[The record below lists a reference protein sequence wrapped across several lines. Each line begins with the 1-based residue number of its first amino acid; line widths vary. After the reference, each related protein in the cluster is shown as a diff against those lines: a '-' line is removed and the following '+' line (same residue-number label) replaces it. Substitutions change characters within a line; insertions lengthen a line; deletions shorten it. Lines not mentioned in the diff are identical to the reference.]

1 MSFKWS
7 RCLTVGLVIVLV
19 DLATV
24 LLTQQESDQSTLYTA
39 LGTLDNM
46 VNIFLFGYVGFRT
59 GQETARATPA
69 AEAGVATSLL
79 PALVATLV
87 ALFAPQLLRLEAESG
102 LVQQLVQII
111 ALNIVLGGVAAWI
124 GGLIASRA
132 VQNRR

>member
-24 LLTQQESDQSTLYTA
+24 LLTQHESETSTLYAT

-46 VNIFLFGYVGFRT
+46 VNILIFGYVGYRT
-59 GQETARATPA
+59 GQETGRATPA
-69 AEAGVATSLL
+69 AEAGVLTSVL

-87 ALFAPQLLRLEAESG
+87 ALFAPQLVHLEADRALTE
-102 LVQQLVQII
+102 QLVGIV

-124 GGLIASRA
+124 GGLIASRT
-132 VQNRR
+132 VQSRR